1 MEIEDEGPKPYW
13 NVPIEF
19 RWEIVKLKEEG
30 LSGIEVGEILH
41 RPAST
46 CNAIY
51 RRFLDT
57 GSVNDLPLSG
67 RPLKA
72 TEDVQKKLFNLIGRV
87 PNSHLTGLLRKQ
99 K

>member
-19 RWEIVKLKEEG
+19 RWEIVKLKEKG

-41 RPAST
+41 RPTST

-57 GSVNDLPLSG
+57 GSVNNLPISG
-67 RPLKA
+67 RPNLRL
-72 TEDVQKKLFNLIGRV
+72 QRMYKKSFLI
-87 PNSHLTGLLRKQ
+87 
-99 K
+99 